1 MKQYLSEAWIRSY
14 TNDVQCVTE
23 CTRKNDYLSSFF
35 FNNKMAPTTIFNLLL
50 KLNSNTSLAEVTKI
64 SPLKVR
70 TKNLQ
75 LLFSRNKKRQCNRFE
90 TLYIPSSLNIISC
103 LSYTLYLLS
112 SLNIIGWGSCTLYSL
127 SS

>member
-50 KLNSNTSLAEVTKI
+50 KLNSNKYITCRSYKNFTIKSKNKEFTK
-64 SPLKVR
+64 
-70 TKNLQ
+70 
-75 LLFSRNKKRQCNRFE
+75 FSCNKKRRCNKYG
-90 TLYIPSSLNIISC
+90 TPSSLNIISC